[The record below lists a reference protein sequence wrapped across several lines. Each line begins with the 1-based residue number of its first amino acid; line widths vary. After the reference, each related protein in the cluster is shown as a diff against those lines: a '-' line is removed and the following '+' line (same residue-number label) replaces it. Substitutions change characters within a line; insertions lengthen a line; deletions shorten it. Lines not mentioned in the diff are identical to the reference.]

1 MRSAPMKPAR
11 EPVQTALDTL
21 PLAALSR
28 HSLISSTADGPP
40 VEDGGAAAA
49 GAAEGS
55 CVDCA
60 IAGTANKRV
69 ARSEEHT
76 SELQSLMRISYAV
89 FCLKKK
95 TYNKQPNDPAVPTR
109 TYTKHMT

>member
-69 ARSEEHT
+69 AKSKIGSASCRERVCQYVSMSVVGVSIET
-76 SELQSLMRISYAV
+76 Q
-89 FCLKKK
+89 LKK
-95 TYNKQPNDPAVPTR
+95 NAPNNVKKYR
-109 TYTKHMT
+109 ES